1 MAKTA
6 GKGTTVTVG
15 ATAIGVNL
23 VIEVTPFRRTQATD
37 DITAIDSAAE
47 SRAGS
52 LPSFGAAT
60 VRMFWDKSDAAQ
72 DALKA
77 AAETTEFAVI
87 ITYTDGATET
97 ATCILTDAGIP
108 TAARTGRLEY
118 TVELTPVGAV
128 TYADGV

>member
-6 GKGTTVTVG
+6 GKGTTVSID
-15 ATAIGVNL
+15 ATAIGAGL

-52 LPSFGAAT
+52 LPSFGPAS

-72 DALKA
+72 DDLKGA
-77 AAETTEFAVI
+77 TEDTEFAVV
-87 ITYTDGATET
+87 ITYPDGATET
-97 ATCILTDAGIP
+97 ANCILTDLGISS
-108 TAARTGRLEY
+108 AARTGRLEI
-118 TVELTPVGAV
+118 TAELTPTGAV
-128 TYADGV
+128 TYADGA